1 MEDQLLYKSIGKV
14 RLLSQNGSI
23 IVEKSIQSSVQE
35 WVREEG
41 ASETL
46 EKSYP
51 NGMIFNFF
59 LLKKITNGIHE
70 AYIALQTQLNKE
82 FFLLKLDVNESATFL
97 DVAYSGQDLGL
108 SKNIF
113 IISPVLQLEFV

>member
-23 IVEKSIQSSVQE
+23 FVEKSIQSSVQE

-41 ASETL
+41 TSEKL
-46 EKSYP
+46 EKIYP
-51 NGMIFNFF
+51 DGMIFNFF

-70 AYIALQTQLNKE
+70 SYIALETQLNKE

>member
-70 AYIALQTQLNKE
+70 AYIALETQLNKE